1 MASPQRDIPRM
12 SPYSRPIYKWL
23 DRLVPVALAI
33 FMVLVFVDYSW
44 WMLKSPIH
52 LLSWR
57 SLIFFGIWIPTTLFY
72 VIMAIK
78 DIAQNWNGRWEFAG
92 PQARNPLADTI
103 GVEKVAMQRDFFRS
117 TTGKRYDLTKNP
129 FFRWLFHR
137 RWYQFAAQL
146 PNVIIFNIVIIAG
159 LIGVVNPNRNFATVI
174 TWYVWFGVLFVLMI
188 GVGRAWCLIC
198 PFSAQAEW
206 VQRLGLFG
214 RGKKLFTLGRKWPQ
228 QYSTV
233 LISVFFFLGLTWAEE
248 FYNVAGP
255 GKPAFTSMLVAG
267 IIIWDLFYALTF
279 ERRSFCHYG
288 CPLNGVIGVVSAVAP
303 FEGFRAKDRTLCK
316 TCSTKECMRGSKRS
330 YGCGWYEYP
339 GSMSSNFYCGLTGEC
354 FKGCPY
360 ENVGLAVHAPLKEA
374 YQPRK
379 KRFDLALGVTLM
391 MGALFFEI
399 LNATPQYAAFD
410 TWLSRITGWNLVAK
424 ALDGQLSG
432 YPNPLDYLGIILIW
446 PLFAWAIAQIGSLLS
461 RRRLTARELLTRYA
475 YGWIPLFGLGILAR
489 QLPKVLTNGP
499 TIARVISDPFGFG
512 WNMFGTAQLP
522 LQAKSFAPT
531 WILWVQLGL
540 VVLGGIASLFVTQKI
555 SHLDFQGQPGAKG
568 IHVLMMSAVVVQMIV
583 MMGLYYYIALVNPG
597 HPLSPPF

>member
-1 MASPQRDIPRM
+1 MATPQQVSRQT
-12 SPYSRPIYKWL
+12 SPYAKPIYKWL
-23 DRLVPVALAI
+23 DRLAPIGLAL
-33 FMVLVFVDYSW
+33 FMMAVFVDYSW
-44 WMLKSPIH
+44 WMLKSPTHIAT
-52 LLSWR
+52 WR
-57 SLIFFGIWIPTTLFY
+57 SLIFFAIWIPTTLFY
-72 VIMAIK
+72 VIMAIR
-78 DIAQNWNGRWEFAG
+78 DIAKNWSGRWEFAG
-92 PQARNPLADTI
+92 PKERNPQADTL
-103 GVEKVAMQRDFFRS
+103 GVQKAEMQRDFFRS
-117 TTGKRYDLTKNP
+117 VTGKRYDLTQNA

-159 LIGVVNPNRNFATVI
+159 LVGVVNPNRNFATVI

-214 RGKKLFTLGRKWPQ
+214 KGKKLFTLGLKWPQ
-228 QYSTV
+228 KYSTL

-267 IIIWDLFYALTF
+267 IILWDLFYALTF

-316 TCSTKECMRGSKRS
+316 TCTTKECMRGSNRS

-360 ENVGLAVHAPLKEA
+360 ENIGLSVHAPLKEA
-374 YQPRK
+374 YQPKK
-379 KRFDLALGVTLM
+379 KRFDLAFGVTLM

-399 LNATPQYAAFD
+399 VNATPQYQVFD
-410 TWLSRITGWNLVAK
+410 NWLSHLTGWVQIAK

-432 YPNPLDYLGIILIW
+432 YPNPLDYLGIIFLFPLLGWLIASASSW
-446 PLFAWAIAQIGSLLS
+446 ISRGQIK
-461 RRRLTARELLTRYA
+461 ARELFTRYS

-499 TIARVISDPFGFG
+499 TVIQVISDPFGFG
-512 WNMFGTAQLP
+512 WNMLGTADMHMH
-522 LQAKSFAPT
+522 ARSFAYH
-531 WILWVQLGL
+531 WILFVQAAL
-540 VVLGGIASLFVTQKI
+540 VIIGALASMFVTQKI
-555 SHLDFQGQPGAKG
+555 FQLDFRNRPGSVA
-568 IHVLMMSAVVVQMIV
+568 INVLMQGTIVVLMALLL
-583 MMGLYYYIALVNPG
+583 GGYYYIALVNPG
-597 HPLSPPF
+597 HPLAPPF

>member
-1 MASPQRDIPRM
+1 MATPQRKVPTT
-12 SPYSRPIYKWL
+12 SPYARPLYKWL
-23 DRLVPVALAI
+23 DRLAPIGLAL
-33 FMVLVFVDYSW
+33 FMLTVFVDYSW
-44 WMLKSPIH
+44 WMVQSPARMM
-52 LLSWR
+52 SWR
-57 SLIFFGIWIPTTLFY
+57 GLIFFAIWIPTTLFY
-72 VIMAIK
+72 VIMAVK
-78 DIAQNWNGRWEFAG
+78 DIVQNWNSRWEFAG
-92 PQARNPLADTI
+92 PKKRNPLADTI
-103 GVEKVAMQRDFFRS
+103 GVQKADSQREFFRS
-117 TTGKRYDLTKNP
+117 VTGKRYDLTQRP

-214 RGKKLFTLGRKWPQ
+214 KGKKLLTLGLKWPQ
-228 QYSTV
+228 KYSTL

-248 FYNVAGP
+248 FYNIAGP

-303 FEGFRAKDRTLCK
+303 FEGFRAKDRSLCK
-316 TCSTKECMRGSKRS
+316 TCTTKECMKGSERS

-360 ENVGLAVHAPLKEA
+360 ENIGLAVHAPLKEA

-379 KRFDLALGVTLM
+379 KRFDVAIAVTLM
-391 MGALFFEI
+391 MGALFFEVI
-399 LNATPQYAAFD
+399 NATPQYAAFD
-410 TWLSRITGWNLVAK
+410 TWLSQTTRWDVVAK
-424 ALDGQLSG
+424 LLDGQVSA
-432 YPNPLDYLGIILIW
+432 YPNPLDYMGIILLW
-446 PLFAWAIAQIGSLLS
+446 PLFGWGVARLGSLLS
-461 RRRLTARELLTRYA
+461 RGHIAARELLTRYA

-499 TIARVISDPFGFG
+499 TIAQVISDPFGFG
-512 WNMFGTAQLP
+512 WNMLGTAHLH
-522 LQAKSFAPT
+522 LYARNFAPG
-531 WILWVQLGL
+531 WILYVQLGL
-540 VVLGGIASLFVTQKI
+540 VVVGGAASMFVTQKI
-555 SHLDFQGQPGAKG
+555 TQLDFHGRPGARAINWLMQG
-568 IHVLMMSAVVVQMIV
+568 VIVLQ
-583 MMGLYYYIALVNPG
+583 MGLLLALYFYIALVDPG